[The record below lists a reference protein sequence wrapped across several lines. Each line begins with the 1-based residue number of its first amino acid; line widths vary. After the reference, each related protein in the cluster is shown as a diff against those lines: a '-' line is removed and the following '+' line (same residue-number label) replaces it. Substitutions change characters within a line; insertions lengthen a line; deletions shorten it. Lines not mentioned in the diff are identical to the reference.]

1 MMEFAKFGMV
11 ISTTSK
17 RHWKATPMLTIIIQS
32 TPTILTQATVTKMSA
47 PTPPTSTKIFALI
60 TAFAWIDAKVMN
72 ACVRMGITKIA
83 MENVW
88 RKITTT
94 SHTIIRTKLLTS
106 PFISLTTNPT
116 INLTTSLTTSQA
128 TNQHISQH
136 INLLINQCIPQKLH
150 TTNLIPLIPRTLVN
164 RTMRRSTPTTTTTNV
179 PGGTSTTETAAKNT
193 PKNVVSNI
201 SEFVESTFS
210 TKSTMMS
217 VVGRMPNSSFRCSL
231 RNWCLSV
238 TSLKIN
244 MELNATDIVPTTLTH
259 CTDELSQTKVFSKTI
274 LRTALKK
281 IFHVFTKFILGERD
295 VATCDALAGAPP
307 CYYLDFSGIYTARQF
322 HIRMEELY
330 HYWLKKH
337 CNPEW
342 RVHFEALLK
351 RMRNSL
357 FCDDGSA
364 PDHHGYNI
372 SPAPPV
378 YKPSEAPY
386 VYKVFYLITFKFSL
400 TVTKG

>member
-17 RHWKATPMLTIIIQS
+17 RRWKATPMLTIIIQS

-47 PTPPTSTKIFALI
+47 LTPPKSTKIFVLI

-116 INLTTSLTTSQA
+116 TNLPTSQTTTQT

-136 INLLINQCIPQKLH
+136 INLLINQCTPQKLH

-164 RTMRRSTPTTTTTNV
+164 RTMRRSTLTTTTTNV

-244 MELNATDIVPTTLTH
+244 MELNATDTVPTTLTH

-274 LRTALKK
+274 LTQ
-281 IFHVFTKFILGERD
+281 
-295 VATCDALAGAPP
+295 
-307 CYYLDFSGIYTARQF
+307 YYWEQL
-322 HIRMEELY
+322 
-330 HYWLKKH
+330 
-337 CNPEW
+337 
-342 RVHFEALLK
+342 
-351 RMRNSL
+351 
-357 FCDDGSA
+357 
-364 PDHHGYNI
+364 
-372 SPAPPV
+372 
-378 YKPSEAPY
+378 
-386 VYKVFYLITFKFSL
+386 
-400 TVTKG
+400 